1 MTRPRSFALAAST
14 CLAAAALMAGP
25 SGLGLSL
32 SLLATPALAQTAEEL
47 EKQYGREAMWQA
59 LETKRRYDLY
69 GIHFDVD
76 KATIQ
81 PQTESLL
88 NDIAETMATFPT
100 WRLQIIGHTDLDRR
114 RGTQRAVV
122 AGAGRRGEGGIDRA
136 RRGLGADRG

>member
-1 MTRPRSFALAAST
+1 MTRPRSFALATST

-32 SLLATPALAQTAEEL
+32 SLLAMPALAQTAEEL

-69 GIHFDVD
+69 GIHFDLD

-81 PQTESLL
+81 PQAESLL
-88 NDIAETMATFPT
+88 NDIAETMATFHLAAADHRPY
-100 WRLQIIGHTDLDRR
+100 RLDRR

-136 RRGLGADRG
+136 RRGFGADRG